1 MSEFPYLLIKYS
13 MLATQVSISLHKVH
27 QSALQNPQYV
37 SNKTLCDRVQRL
49 IDLPPSSRN

>member
-27 QSALQNPQYV
+27 QPALQNPQYV